1 MKDAGSSNDLLGDS
15 KAAAAAAAMEG
26 AAAEGGGAAGAA
38 RLSNLRYGGY
48 SAEFLDRVAEPNGNI
63 PHKQPGPKER
73 FLSIYGKLFS
83 P

>member
-15 KAAAAAAAMEG
+15 KAAAAAAAAMEG

-63 PHKQPGPKER
+63 PHKQPGKKER
-73 FLSIYGKLFS
+73 F
-83 P
+83 